1 MHNMYMYN
9 HKEMILKNSCYCVHT
24 VTKYSTK
31 LFQGEDSAPTV
42 SVAARPGEETGAFR
56 NTDPYPPVLLERPGT
71 GADAAVC
78 WCQSLKVLSEG
89 QSSTTMIKEWLQT
102 ILFPKLYK

>member
-1 MHNMYMYN
+1 MYMYN
-9 HKEMILKNSCYCVHT
+9 HKENSCHFVHT
-24 VTKYSTK
+24 TK

-56 NTDPYPPVLLERPGT
+56 HTDPYLSGLLERPGT

-78 WCQSLKVLSEG
+78 WCESLKVLSKG
-89 QSSTTMIKEWLQT
+89 QSSTTLIKEWLQA
-102 ILFPKLYK
+102 ILSPK